1 MGRPL
6 NRRGSQKTCPNS
18 SFAFEDRGRL
28 ADLED
33 KKGNPR
39 IEIIGPGIFLSG
51 P

>member
-6 NRRGSQKTCPNS
+6 KRRGSQKTCPNS

-33 KKGNPR
+33 KKR
-39 IEIIGPGIFLSG
+39 VIPGSR
-51 P
+51 

>member
-6 NRRGSQKTCPNS
+6 KRRGSQKTCLNS

-33 KKGNPR
+33 KKG
-39 IEIIGPGIFLSG
+39 
-51 P
+51 